1 MSEVEGGLQ
10 VQADGL
16 TKGIVGRLPPGAG
29 QAERRVGHGGGRVR
43 QPGLGP
49 AAAAA
54 PGPAAAPLRVLAVA
68 AEGLGVVAAAGRLG
82 AQRPPVRQVAH
93 PRVAGLVAGTARRRH
108 AAQTC
113 GGAESGATGGS

>member
-1 MSEVEGGLQ
+1 MSEVEGGFQ

-16 TKGIVGRLPPGAG
+16 SGGIPRRLPPGAG
-29 QAERRVGHGGGRVR
+29 QAERGVGHGGGGMR
-43 QPGLGP
+43 QPGVGP

-54 PGPAAAPLRVLAVA
+54 RGAPAAPLLVLAVA
-68 AEGLGVVAAAGRLG
+68 AEGLGGVAAAGRVG

-93 PRVAGLVAGTARRRH
+93 PRVAGLLAGTARCRR

-113 GGAESGATGGS
+113 GTQSGG